1 MRISIHD
8 ILSKLHKACN
18 RIIIVGVMVLCAVTG
33 FLLIEKET
41 PPLEKGHSFAMLK
54 EDFLRAVRAYD
65 IKSAKRLYG
74 HLKDKNP
81 YAPFVEEAAPAYLA
95 DIYIYYAK
103 QMSFNPEAAGVFLK
117 EARRLAPNHPLL
129 ITMTPEPLESPEV
142 PAAEPAWVEK
152 TLALT
157 SQISETEKI
166 VAAETQAYVDELTM
180 LEKTIESIE
189 AYRVRQEAERLKAML
204 DKIETIALP
213 EIQAE
218 PEPMLV
224 MVEPPA
230 PGVMPL
236 EQEEVEAVPEIVDPE
251 KLALLHPYEAVV
263 APEEPVLNH
272 ATDDACLLSYYTRS
286 SPVSTCMDV
295 VSENQ
300 YGPSLFVIGDESDA
314 PLAFTQQ
321 PITREAFNA
330 LCAETKS
337 CMPVTKAATSP
348 ESNEFSIDL
357 SDVET
362 TVQNYNAFCEM
373 TQNCTG
379 LLSNSAPVLLE
390 SDKLA
395 EYVKVLSE
403 KTGYPYR
410 LMNENDVK
418 HITEYF
424 QTCVQN
430 EQCDPAL
437 GSDLA
442 QFLRAQQGILLVRGM
457 PS

>member
-8 ILSKLHKACN
+8 ILAKLHKACN
-18 RIIIVGVMVLCAVTG
+18 RLIICGVLVLCGITG

-41 PPLEKGHSFAMLK
+41 PPLEKSHSFAMLK

-74 HLKDKNP
+74 HLKEKNP

-103 QMSFNPEAAGVFLK
+103 QMAFNPEAAGVFLT

-129 ITMTPEPLESPEV
+129 VTIAPEAPVAPTPD
-142 PAAEPAWVEK
+142 PAWVEK
-152 TLALT
+152 TQALST
-157 SQISETEKI
+157 QINETEKI
-166 VAAETQAYVDELTM
+166 VAAETQAYVEELSM

-189 AYRVRQEAERLKAML
+189 AYRVSQEAERLKAML
-204 DKIETIALP
+204 DKIETVALP
-213 EIQAE
+213 EPVTQAPLE
-218 PEPMLV
+218 PVTML
-224 MVEPPA
+224 MIEPPA

-236 EQEEVEAVPEIVDPE
+236 APEEAVEVVDAE
-251 KLALLHPYEAVV
+251 KLALLDPYAEVV
-263 APEEPVLNH
+263 AEPTLTH
-272 ATDDACLLSYYTRS
+272 PTDDACLLSYYTRN

-295 VSENQ
+295 VSDNQ
-300 YGPSLFVIGDESDA
+300 YGPSLFVIGDEGES

-337 CMPVTKAATSP
+337 CTPEATIAEKSSSHP
-348 ESNEFSIDL
+348 ELSIDL
-357 SDVET
+357 SDVES
-362 TVQNYNAFCEM
+362 TVQHYNSFCEM
-373 TQNCTG
+373 TQSCTG
-379 LLSNSAPVLLE
+379 LVSANTPTLLE
-390 SDKLA
+390 EDKLS
-395 EYVKVLSE
+395 EYVKVLSA

-418 HITEYF
+418 QITAYF
-424 QTCVQN
+424 QSCVES

-442 QFLRAQQGILLVRGM
+442 QFLKSQQGILLVRGM
-457 PS
+457 AG

>member
-8 ILSKLHKACN
+8 ILTKLHKAFN
-18 RIIIVGVMVLCAVTG
+18 RIIVGGVVVLLVVTG
-33 FLLIEKET
+33 FLLVEKET
-41 PPLEKGHSFAMLK
+41 PPLEKSHSFAMLK

-74 HLKDKNP
+74 YLKDKNP

-103 QMSFNPEAAGVFLK
+103 QMAFNPEASGVFLD
-117 EARRLAPNHPLL
+117 EARRLAPDHPLL
-129 ITMTPEPLESPEV
+129 ITMTPEVPEV
-142 PAAEPAWVEK
+142 PAPEPAWVEK

-157 SQISETEKI
+157 TQISETEKI
-166 VAAETQAYVDELTM
+166 VAAETQAYVEELTL
-180 LEKTIESIE
+180 LEKTIETME
-189 AYRVRQEAERLKAML
+189 AYRVRQEADRLKAML
-204 DKIETIALP
+204 DKIDTIALP
-213 EIQAE
+213 EIEPE
-218 PEPMLV
+218 PEPMVV
-224 MVEPPA
+224 MIEPPA
-230 PGVMPL
+230 PEVMMPL
-236 EQEEVEAVPEIVDPE
+236 LPEEAQENEAINAE
-251 KLALLHPYEAVV
+251 KLALLDPYAQVV
-263 APEEPVLNH
+263 EIEEPTLNH
-272 ATDDACLLSYYTRS
+272 VTDDACLLSYYTRS

-295 VSENQ
+295 VSDNQ
-300 YGPSLFVIGDESDA
+300 YGPSLFVIGDEGES

-330 LCAETKS
+330 LCSETKS
-337 CMPVTKAATSP
+337 CTPAAKVATTSGP
-348 ESNEFSIDL
+348 SEFTIDL
-357 SDVET
+357 SDVES
-362 TVQNYNAFCEM
+362 TVQNYNSFCEM

-379 LLSNSAPVLLE
+379 LFSANAPVLLE

-395 EYVKVLSE
+395 EYVRVLSA

-410 LMNENDVK
+410 LMNEHDVK
-418 HITEYF
+418 NITAYF
-424 QTCVQN
+424 QNCVQN

-442 QFLRAQQGILLVRGM
+442 QFLRAQQGVLLVRGM